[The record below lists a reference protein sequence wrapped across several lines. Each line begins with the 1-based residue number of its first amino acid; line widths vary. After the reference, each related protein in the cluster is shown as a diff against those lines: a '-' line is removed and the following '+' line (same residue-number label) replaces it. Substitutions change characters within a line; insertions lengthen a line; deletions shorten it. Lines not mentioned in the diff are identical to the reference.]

1 MWRDLEEEA
10 ISIGLDLNY
19 FWSLN
24 VKQYAKHIRAYNQ
37 KQKERYREVDYMNF
51 MLGKYI
57 SFAVNEPSKYP
68 TKPFLDEAEEKHT
81 EMTVSEMERQ
91 AKINTVLMGGVIN
104 DTRRTT
110 SLDNSEHNTIAEGN

>member
-10 ISIGLDLNY
+10 ITIGLELNY
-19 FWSLN
+19 FWSLD
-24 VKQYAKHIRAYNQ
+24 VKQYAKHVRVYNQ
-37 KQKERYREVDYMNF
+37 KQKERYREVDHMNF
-51 MLGKYI
+51 LLGKYI

-68 TKPFLDEAEEKHT
+68 EKPFLAEEEKHT
-81 EMTVSEMERQ
+81 DMTESEMERQ

-110 SLDNSEHNTIAEGN
+110 SLDNC